1 MKIVNLPRAAQ
12 KGIKGAVVNVPK
24 DLSNVCAFL
33 PRTMSDSGIVAVK
46 LKRQL
51 HYTGHVNYQIVR
63 PESLYK
69 AIEYLRENNEHY
81 SDVNLN
87 EEWQSINTQ
96 DDSELWKTINVSSVS
111 EDLQPQPQEGQPI
124 EKEVYS
130 ESEEEEDTSNPAV
143 HFDTCLQNATGPSL
157 EFSIA
162 PGEGKQPISFFRDEN
177 AEVMSCPREFP
188 KGRFGYNTNR
198 DTKLS
203 VKKCFNSR
211 LLSND
216 QRFAKNT
223 SYIFYA
229 QYIKE
234 ASQILQSINIAL
246 RKKKPVSLYGRYAT
260 AKDVI
265 DNDSVNKLQ
274 T

>member
-1 MKIVNLPRAAQ
+1 M
-12 KGIKGAVVNVPK
+12 
-24 DLSNVCAFL
+24 
-33 PRTMSDSGIVAVK
+33 
-46 LKRQL
+46 
-51 HYTGHVNYQIVR
+51 R

-96 DDSELWKTINVSSVS
+96 EDSELWKTINVSSVS

-124 EKEVYS
+124 EKEVDS

-143 HFDTCLQNATGPSL
+143 HFDTCLQNANGPSL

-177 AEVMSCPREFP
+177 AEVMSFPREFP

-246 RKKKPVSLYGRYAT
+246 RKKKPVSLYGRCAT
-260 AKDVI
+260 AKDVT
-265 DNDSVNKLQ
+265 DNDSVNKLK